1 MDISRQGTGQQLVA
15 RPALIAALDGAFD
28 RRLTLIAAQ
37 AGAGKTTLLRQWV
50 AAHPERHFTR
60 LDVEAAD
67 DDPAHFARRWITAL
81 NGSRPGTARA
91 SATVPTQGDGFGP
104 ALIANMANA
113 LSGPHE
119 TVILLDDV
127 HHFTN
132 VTLVADLGR
141 LIERMP
147 RNAHVVLASRVDP
160 PIALSRYRLN
170 DDLLELRPAQL
181 AFSESESAALL
192 EKISGRRLEPSQVR
206 TLRDRTEGWAA
217 GLQLAALRLR
227 REPDADSFI
236 SEFSGSDRLVA
247 DYLGEEVIAGLPPAR
262 RRLLLEMSVLDDMC
276 ASLVDAATGSPNAQ
290 QMLEELEREC
300 MFLVPLDAQRRWFRF
315 HHLFSDLLRSRLRAE
330 NPAAELRILTAA
342 ADWHLAR
349 SSVKSALQY
358 LLRAQARDGAMEA
371 MLASVADDA
380 ANGEVRALP
389 HRQPPL
395 RDALRTAQMN
405 EELFAGLRHAWGG
418 GSQQATS
425 PNQRA
430 QGSRPEARGWGF
442 VAAQVLWRARPD
454 ISTDEARRRLAE
466 LTQNGPTT
474 NAASAAL
481 VEVLVSGGRAYF
493 LAGNTNEARA
503 WLSRALVAAASDVV
517 GRVSALGA
525 LSLVE
530 AWCRNTAL
538 AEVLMRDAL
547 EAARDAGMLAHPA
560 IADAYLA
567 SVLTALEPQ
576 PTNPPAPPGSAPQID
591 PLDPSG
597 SEPQPSVAGT
607 VRHPLATRPT
617 PQAVETGVAAID
629 DQKLVAT
636 VLFERAA
643 ASITL
648 GDTEPAREMVA
659 AWDELVQ
666 VSTPLSVVQ
675 NHILRARLAAI
686 DETPDEAIRELTS
699 ALKVAEI
706 HGLVEVFVQA
716 GPLILQ
722 RLSMISGPQAAFSD
736 VIRSRARQETVPVA
750 VDLAEPLTERE
761 RELLAYLPT
770 RFTNDELARR
780 FYVSVNTIKTHM
792 AHIYRKL
799 DATTRDGAIERAREL
814 GLL

>member
-1 MDISRQGTGQQLVA
+1 MGHKLVA

-50 AAHPERHFTR
+50 SAHPERHFTL

-67 DDPAHFARRWITAL
+67 DDPAHFARRWIAAVTT
-81 NGSRPGTARA
+81 SRPVTARA
-91 SATVPTQGDGFGP
+91 SVSATISAQGDGFGP
-104 ALIANMANA
+104 ALIATMANA
-113 LSGPHE
+113 LPSPQE

-147 RNAHVVLASRVDP
+147 RNAHVVLSSRVDP

-181 AFSESESAALL
+181 AFSETESAALL
-192 EKISGRRLEPSQVR
+192 EQISGRHLEPSQVR

-236 SEFSGSDRLVA
+236 TEFSGSDRLVA
-247 DYLGEEVIAGLPPAR
+247 DYLGEEVIAGLPPER
-262 RRLLLEMSVLDDMC
+262 RQLLLEMSVLDDMC
-276 ASLVDAATGSPNAQ
+276 ASMVDAATGSSNAQ
-290 QMLEELEREC
+290 QILEELEHEC

-330 NPAAELRILTAA
+330 NPAAELRVLTTA

-349 SSVKSALQY
+349 SSVKSALEY

-371 MLASVADDA
+371 MLTSVADDV
-380 ANGEVRALP
+380 ANGELGALTR
-389 HRQPPL
+389 RQPPIRTL
-395 RDALRTAQMN
+395 MRTAQMN
-405 EELFAGLRHAWGG
+405 DELFAGLRHAWGE
-418 GSQQATS
+418 GSAAH
-425 PNQRA
+425 RA
-430 QGSRPEARGWGF
+430 LSRNGPDHRSNRGEAQRGWGF
-442 VAAQVLWRARPD
+442 VAAQVLWRTRPD
-454 ISTDEARRRLAE
+454 ISTEEARRRLGE
-466 LTQNGPTT
+466 LTQNGTSVTAP
-474 NAASAAL
+474 SPAL

-493 LAGNTNEARA
+493 LAGNPEEARA
-503 WLSRALVAAASDVV
+503 WLSRALVAAAFDVV

-538 AEVLMRDAL
+538 AEILMREAL
-547 EAARDAGMLAHPA
+547 ESARDAGMLAHPA

-567 SVLTALEPQ
+567 SVLTALEPSAAPLAEAAPQ
-576 PTNPPAPPGSAPQID
+576 LAHDDLSLSRPPPAD
-591 PLDPSG
+591 
-597 SEPQPSVAGT
+597 SET
-607 VRHPLATRPT
+607 VRHPLATRPI
-617 PQAVETGVAAID
+617 PRPLDAGVAATD
-629 DQKLVAT
+629 DKKLVAT

-648 GDTEPAREMVA
+648 GDTEPARDLVA

-666 VSTPLSVVQ
+666 VSSPLSVVQ
-675 NHILRARLAAI
+675 NHLLRARLAAI

-699 ALKVAEI
+699 ALKVAEV
-706 HGLVEVFVQA
+706 HGLVDVFVQA
-716 GPLILQ
+716 GPSILQ

-736 VIRSRARQETVPVA
+736 VIRMRARQEEVPLK

-770 RFTNDELARR
+770 RFTNVELARR

>member
-1 MDISRQGTGQQLVA
+1 MDISRQGTGQKLVA

-81 NGSRPGTARA
+81 NSSRPATARA
-91 SATVPTQGDGFGP
+91 SATIPAQGDGFGP
-104 ALIANMANA
+104 ALIASMANA
-113 LSGPHE
+113 LASPHE

-192 EKISGRRLEPSQVR
+192 EQISGRRLEPAQVR

-276 ASLVDAATGSPNAQ
+276 ASLVDAATGTSNAQ
-290 QMLEELEREC
+290 QILEELEHEC

-315 HHLFSDLLRSRLRAE
+315 HHLFSDLLRSRVRAE

-380 ANGEVRALP
+380 AHGEVRTLP

-418 GSQQATS
+418 GTSSQAS
-425 PNQRA
+425 PVNGRGNGRTDVQ
-430 QGSRPEARGWGF
+430 RGWGF

-466 LTQNGPTT
+466 LTQNGPATHAT
-474 NAASAAL
+474 SAAL
-481 VEVLVSGGRAYF
+481 VEILVSGGRAYF

-538 AEVLMRDAL
+538 AEILMRDAL

-576 PTNPPAPPGSAPQID
+576 PAKHPEPAPQLAPD
-591 PLDPSG
+591 DESDTAPAPSD
-597 SEPQPSVAGT
+597 AAT
-607 VRHPLATRPT
+607 VRHPLATRP
-617 PQAVETGVAAID
+617 PPRPAESGVAAFD

-736 VIRSRARQETVPVA
+736 VIRTRARQEDVPVS

>member
-1 MDISRQGTGQQLVA
+1 MNTSRQGTGRKLVA

-81 NGSRPGTARA
+81 NGSHPVPTRA
-91 SATVPTQGDGFGP
+91 SAKIPAHGDGFGP
-104 ALIANMANA
+104 ALIADMANA
-113 LSGPHE
+113 LAGPRE

-181 AFSESESAALL
+181 AFSESESATLL
-192 EKISGRRLEPSQVR
+192 EQISGRRLETSQVR

-227 REPDADSFI
+227 RESNAESFI
-236 SEFSGSDRLVA
+236 AEFNGSDRLVA

-262 RRLLLEMSVLDDMC
+262 RQLLLEMSVLDDMC
-276 ASLVDAATGSPNAQ
+276 AGLVDATTGSGNAQ
-290 QMLEELEREC
+290 QLLEELERDC

-315 HHLFSDLLRSRLRAE
+315 HHLFSDLLRSRLRAD

-349 SSVKSALQY
+349 SSVKSALEY

-371 MLASVADDA
+371 MLTSVAGDA
-380 ANGEVRALP
+380 AHGEVGSPP

-405 EELFAGLRHAWGG
+405 EELFAGLRYAWGD
-418 GSQQATS
+418 GSSPQQAHAS
-425 PNQRA
+425 NRR
-430 QGSRPEARGWGF
+430 GDDSRTEPQRGWGF
-442 VAAQVLWRARPD
+442 VAAQVLWRTRPD
-454 ISTDEARRRLAE
+454 ISTDEARHRLAE
-466 LTQNGPTT
+466 LTQNGPAT
-474 NAASAAL
+474 AATSPAI
-481 VEVLVSGGRAYF
+481 VEALVSGGRAYF
-493 LAGNTNEARA
+493 LAGNPNEARA

-567 SVLTALEPQ
+567 SVLTALEPE
-576 PTNPPAPPGSAPQID
+576 PANSPAAMVSPPQIASD
-591 PLDPSG
+591 DLSRLGLPTSDSDI
-597 SEPQPSVAGT
+597 
-607 VRHPLATRPT
+607 VRHPLAARRAAHT
-617 PQAVETGVAAID
+617 VEAGIAALD
-629 DQKLVAT
+629 GEKLVPT

-648 GDTEPAREMVA
+648 GDTGPAREMVA

-736 VIRSRARQETVPVA
+736 VIRMRAHQDDVPVT

-770 RFTNDELARR
+770 RFTNVELARR

-799 DATTRDGAIERAREL
+799 DATTRDG
-814 GLL
+814 